1 MKLFVGG
8 LAWAT
13 TAETLQ
19 KLRSRLLDPVT
30 EATVVSDR
38 ETGRSRGFGFV
49 AFENA
54 DDGKKA
60 MEAMEGAV
68 LDGRNIRVS
77 EAVQR
82 EGGARREGGFGGGSR
97 GGFGGGAPRSGGGGF
112 GGGDPVA
119 ASAAAASAAVV
130 PAAAIAAAS
139 AAVGSSGGGGGGG
152 FGGGRSGGGGGFG
165 GGRSRWLARRLRRR
179 RRVLRFLDL
188 RVAEIEI
195 WRSDRADPSGP
206 ALFVFLAFG
215 KEPKA

>member
-19 KLRSRLLDPVT
+19 KAFEAFGPVT

-49 AFENA
+49 AFESD

-82 EGGARREGGFGGGSR
+82 EPGARREGGFGGGSR
-97 GGFGGGAPRSGGGGF
+97 GGFGGG
-112 GGGDPVA
+112 
-119 ASAAAASAAVV
+119 
-130 PAAAIAAAS
+130 
-139 AAVGSSGGGGGGG
+139 
-152 FGGGRSGGGGGFG
+152 
-165 GGRSRWLARRLRRR
+165 
-179 RRVLRFLDL
+179 
-188 RVAEIEI
+188 EY
-195 WRSDRADPSGP
+195 
-206 ALFVFLAFG
+206 
-215 KEPKA
+215 